1 MSRQLLITAATWTLL
16 GTMTGRAGSPGS
28 EVRTAGLDLRSLA
41 AHSARVDL
49 IPETPGAVRV
59 TFQPAEWPNVNIA
72 APRDQAWNWKSHGF
86 LLLAVRNPEQ
96 HEIEFGIRIDD
107 DVAADGST
115 HCRTALTK
123 LKPGESRP
131 PAPSTARHTSSS
143 RGKSDRFL
151 PGMPRAQKR
160 SWRFLAATR
169 ALC

>member
-1 MSRQLLITAATWTLL
+1 M
-16 GTMTGRAGSPGS
+16 RAGLVHEPPRVGLSDRAASPGRRDRGPGS
-28 EVRTAGLDLRSLA
+28 AGHAD
-41 AHSARVDL
+41 SARVDL

-72 APRDQAWNWKSHGF
+72 APRDQAWNSHGF

-131 PAPSTARHTSSS
+131 PAPSTARHTSSG
-143 RGKSDRFL
+143 RAESDRI
-151 PGMPRAQKR
+151 PRHAPRQKR
-160 SWRFLAATR
+160 S
-169 ALC
+169 